1 MRENSRR
8 NGALDEGAR
17 NYSEFV
23 LLTGTLGNIRR
34 YGDRRKSGIG
44 GAVLYPE
51 GLWWDAIVDRED
63 FD

>member
-1 MRENSRR
+1 MKERKIILN
-8 NGALDEGAR
+8 LC
-17 NYSEFV
+17 
-23 LLTGTLGNIRR
+23 LLTGTLGIIRR
-34 YGDRRKSGIG
+34 YGDRRKGEIG